1 MVSVILIALCLSRL
15 LVLEG
20 SELPFVDDYR
30 TWGLLGG
37 LKALDIHKWRF
48 KSYDTVISGDFFVHC
63 SIWRDL
69 L

>member
-1 MVSVILIALCLSRL
+1 M
-15 LVLEG
+15 LEG